1 MSNRST
7 IVAFLVGLAVGAIGM
22 LVAQPFI
29 SDRLPQAV
37 GGKRQSVTGV
47 VTAKG
52 AEGDQLLLT
61 IVTPEG
67 ATLATFT
74 KRVGEIRL
82 LVETG
87 DRVTLTLGTYE
98 PFLQDPPIT
107 RVRKPPF
114 DAALEPAAPDTTPSV
129 EPASPA
135 DTATDMEADTLADE
149 QGQINETAGTW
160 YD

>member
-1 MSNRST
+1 
-7 IVAFLVGLAVGAIGM
+7 M

-37 GGKRQSVTGV
+37 GGKRESVTGV

-52 AEGDQLLLT
+52 TEGNQLLLT

-74 KRVGEIRL
+74 KRVGEITL

-87 DRVTLTLGTYE
+87 DRLTLTLGGYQ

-114 DAALEPAAPDTTPSV
+114 DSEIEPAAPDSATAA

-135 DTATDMEADTLADE
+135 DSLANMGADTLPPGE
-149 QGQINETAGTW
+149 SRINEPAGRW